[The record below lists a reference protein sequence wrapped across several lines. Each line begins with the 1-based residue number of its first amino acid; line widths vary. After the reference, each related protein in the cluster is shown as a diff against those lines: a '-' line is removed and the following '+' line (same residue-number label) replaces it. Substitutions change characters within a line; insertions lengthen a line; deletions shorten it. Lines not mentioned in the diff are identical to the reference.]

1 MIITATR
8 TKKVL
13 NPTYGNGAFGNLAI
27 DTDPFKC
34 VTLENADT
42 LIPAGIVYD
51 VLFMWSNNFQQIMPH
66 VIVPAIPSANL
77 PKRIAIEIHWANWV
91 KDPTQPEGKQQLLDG
106 CTSLGQQADFAS
118 DAIWNSKTAWI
129 QFCQA
134 ITDQP
139 SIKIKYVEDYA

>member
-1 MIITATR
+1 MLITITR
-8 TKKVL
+8 TNKIS
-13 NPTYGNGAFGNLAI
+13 NPTYGDGAFGNLAI

-42 LIPAGIVYD
+42 LIPANAIYD
-51 VLFMWSNNFQQIMPH
+51 VLFMWSDNFQQIMPH
-66 VIVPAIPSANL
+66 IIVPGRTAV
-77 PKRIAIEIHWANWV
+77 EIHWANWV
-91 KDPTQPEGKQQLLDG
+91 KDPTQPVGKQQLLDG
-106 CTSLGQQADFAS
+106 CTSLGQQADFGA
-118 DAIWNSKTAWI
+118 DAIWNSKAAWI